1 MADNFR
7 IKTPHAAVLIWNYV
21 DRIDTPTG
29 EFDATGVTK
38 LNEIENET
46 KPVIVSTLSCVSIQT
61 NKSKSSPEGSF
72 NLVLAPYKNW
82 TSTLTAGS
90 WCAVLMSNTPIT
102 EDDLTRADREKVK
115 MLGRIETVRTET
127 NVDDEGARHTM
138 YYVSGIDWGSI
149 FSSQLYIDP
158 LIAASGDPQSL
169 GNSAAAALQAL
180 LFGKSGG
187 PESFLVAQNL
197 SNILDVMGSNL
208 GSYKRDQKLI
218 GRLSKGVYDIS
229 FPNGVQKYFSFTNA
243 DSQPSTAISNI
254 INLETGSLHAPEVYK
269 DVGESV
275 GFVNPFSLSGSHTI
289 WQILMENSNPVLN
302 EMFCDLVWASAEDGG
317 DQAYLQLYNRI
328 KPFSFKNF
336 KPGATISEKEI
347 KSFFQHLPMHDL
359 DTIEVMSVNAG
370 TNWRDKIN
378 FIEIRPE
385 ASEFE
390 VFANA
395 YLQKSQVFDAESFNR
410 EGMRSMIL
418 TTRQFPSTRV
428 ASNDG
433 LGKDLGI
440 DWEDLVIW
448 CNLLREWYFGTHR
461 LLNGTIV
468 LHGTNDYIGV
478 GNNIRFEAKLLNPN
492 PNINA
497 ATKALGENQYIL
509 AHVESVSHQFTV
521 SGEGSRSF
529 TTTINFVRGIV
540 TYENG
545 ETVGQGLLDVNAAG
559 LSQSDD
565 RNRKNVISTSTDQDP
580 DPQTIEGT

>member
-1 MADNFR
+1 
-7 IKTPHAAVLIWNYV
+7 
-21 DRIDTPTG
+21 
-29 EFDATGVTK
+29 
-38 LNEIENET
+38 
-46 KPVIVSTLSCVSIQT
+46 
-61 NKSKSSPEGSF
+61 
-72 NLVLAPYKNW
+72 
-82 TSTLTAGS
+82 
-90 WCAVLMSNTPIT
+90 
-102 EDDLTRADREKVK
+102 
-115 MLGRIETVRTET
+115 
-127 NVDDEGARHTM
+127 
-138 YYVSGIDWGSI
+138 
-149 FSSQLYIDP
+149 
-158 LIAASGDPQSL
+158 
-169 GNSAAAALQAL
+169 
-180 LFGKSGG
+180 
-187 PESFLVAQNL
+187 
-197 SNILDVMGSNL
+197 
-208 GSYKRDQKLI
+208 
-218 GRLSKGVYDIS
+218 
-229 FPNGVQKYFSFTNA
+229 
-243 DSQPSTAISNI
+243 
-254 INLETGSLHAPEVYK
+254 
-269 DVGESV
+269 
-275 GFVNPFSLSGSHTI
+275 
-289 WQILMENSNPVLN
+289 
-302 EMFCDLVWASAEDGG
+302 
-317 DQAYLQLYNRI
+317 
-328 KPFSFKNF
+328 
-336 KPGATISEKEI
+336 
-347 KSFFQHLPMHDL
+347 
-359 DTIEVMSVNAG
+359 
-370 TNWRDKIN
+370 
-378 FIEIRPE
+378 
-385 ASEFE
+385 
-390 VFANA
+390 
-395 YLQKSQVFDAESFNR
+395 
-410 EGMRSMIL
+410 MIL